1 MKALYVAAFAGCL
14 VAVPR
19 ATAQGTSE
27 QPAPIPSTRS
37 EIEAS
42 IRGLEA
48 LATSEVVKESRR
60 KQAQL
65 DLVAMRERLA
75 EGDFHAGDRI
85 RIIVARDA
93 ALDSAT
99 SVSGG
104 PSLEQQLSDTFTV
117 GSRQELSLPVMGP
130 VSLHGVLRSELD
142 SYLTTQIARYVR
154 EPVVEAHVLLR
165 VSVQGA
171 VLRPGY
177 YTLPVDAPVSD
188 AVMAAGGPARGAK
201 IARLRVER
209 DGLAVWEGTS
219 LQQALADGRTL
230 AQMNFRPGDQ
240 LMLPETRSAA
250 VTVLRFAA
258 LALTIPVMIVA
269 ITRE

>member
-14 VAVPR
+14 VVPC

-27 QPAPIPSTRS
+27 PSAPVPSTRS

-48 LATSEVVKESRR
+48 LATSDVVKDSRR

-65 DLVAMRERLA
+65 DLAAMRERLA

-85 RIIVARDA
+85 RITVARDA
-93 ALDSAT
+93 VLDSAT
-99 SVSGG
+99 AASSG
-104 PSLEQQLSDTFTV
+104 PSLERQLSDTFTV
-117 GSRQELSLPVMGP
+117 GSRQELSLPVIGP
-130 VSLHGVLRSELD
+130 VSLHGVLRSELE
-142 SYLTTQIARYVR
+142 SHLATQIARYVR
-154 EPVVEAHVLLR
+154 EPVVEAQVLLR

-177 YTLPVDAPVSD
+177 YMVRVDAPLSD
-188 AVMAAGGPARGAK
+188 ALMAAGGPARGAK
-201 IARLRVER
+201 IGKLRIER
-209 DGLAVWEGTS
+209 GGLPVMDGDA
-219 LQQALADGRTL
+219 LQQAIADGRTL
-230 AQMNFRPGDQ
+230 AQMNILPGDQ

-250 VTVLRFAA
+250 VTALRFAA
-258 LALTIPVMIVA
+258 LALSIPVMIVA
-269 ITRE
+269 ITRD